1 MISREGP
8 GLSLSKKHLQA
19 DIDFVTAPLPHITE
33 TTLKDK
39 VQVGKLLSEQLLA
52 EAEIIKI
59 VTEVLQSLKISET
72 EHKLEVRLGHACIL
86 HACLEQI
93 HTSAELLSSVLQN
106 ISTVKR
112 LSPCGPTRSENWLS
126 IQPALEDL
134 GLSSSEIRNWKR
146 FVTKLSG
153 ECRSALPQLI
163 SALSNN
169 GQNPLHAPLA
179 LAFEEIKSLMSLLEA
194 WKLGTE
200 QIVMDPILFPE
211 ADYYSGIYFEVHLV
225 HLTKKSSS
233 EVAIG
238 GRSDDADLQ
247 LVHWTGSCRYD
258 RLLAT
263 VLKQRSRNP
272 PTIAGRYGVVG
283 ATLNLNL
290 FVRKEMDTHQRQHPL
305 RTTSSDVLVC
315 AKIGGA
321 ASLEV

>member
-1 MISREGP
+1 MSSVGDLYALKYDMRYPFVEWMAGEMEKAETSTWGGTYDTLVIPIDHLRRSSSPSSLSTAVSLLCRYDIGTISREGP

-59 VTEVLQSLKISET
+59 VTEVLQALKISET

-93 HTSAELLSSVLQN
+93 NTSAELLSSVLQN

-153 ECRSALPQLI
+153 ECRSALPQLM

-179 LAFEEIKSLMSLLEA
+179 LAFEEIRSLMSLLET

-238 GRSDDADLQ
+238 GRSCVLSNDAYT
-247 LVHWTGSCRYD
+247 VH
-258 RLLAT
+258 
-263 VLKQRSRNP
+263 
-272 PTIAGRYGVVG
+272 
-283 ATLNLNL
+283 
-290 FVRKEMDTHQRQHPL
+290 
-305 RTTSSDVLVC
+305 
-315 AKIGGA
+315 
-321 ASLEV
+321 